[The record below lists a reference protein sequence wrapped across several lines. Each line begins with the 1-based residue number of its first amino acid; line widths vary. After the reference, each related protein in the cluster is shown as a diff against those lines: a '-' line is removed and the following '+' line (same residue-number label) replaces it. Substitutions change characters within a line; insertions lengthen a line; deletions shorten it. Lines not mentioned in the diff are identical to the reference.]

1 MVDPKEP
8 DRRVR
13 RTKKLLRDALVSLIL
28 ERGWDEV
35 TVQDVCARADVGRS
49 TFYVHFAD
57 KEDALFSGFDD
68 LHAALANLS
77 REGTPFSF
85 VLPLVEHALENVRV
99 FRAIVGRKSG
109 AKMQAGFFR
118 VVHQLVT
125 ADLTTLGVASE
136 EHERLSRFLSG
147 GFVELLLN
155 FLDRPNKVEPTT
167 VASSYVRFANA
178 AMATCRRIAPSAS
191 TAAFTPKHAPR
202 RRP

>member
-1 MVDPKEP
+1 
-8 DRRVR
+8 
-13 RTKKLLRDALVSLIL
+13 VSLIL

-35 TVQDVCARADVGRS
+35 SVQDVCARADVGRS

-68 LHAALANLS
+68 LHATLAGLS
-77 REGTPFSF
+77 RESTPFSF

-109 AKMQAGFFR
+109 PKMQAGFFR

-125 ADLTTLGVASE
+125 ADLATLGVADE
-136 EHERLSRFLSG
+136 DRERLSRFLSG
-147 GFVELLLN
+147 GFVEVLMG
-155 FLDRPNKVEPTT
+155 FLDRPAKVEPAT

-178 AMATCRRIAPSAS
+178 AMAMCRRVAKAAS
-191 TAAFTPKHAPR
+191 PAAFTPKHAPR